1 MSVIMQH
8 IFHLLPLLAK
18 TGRSVNVENNLNIP
32 VERKMAKK
40 ISSSDSALISHLKEI
55 SSWVSSVQDL
65 DKLLELIIES
75 AARVMQAK
83 AASLLLVD
91 HKSNTLF
98 FQVATGEKRKEV
110 KEYRIKMGQGI
121 AGHVAQTG
129 QSLLIGDVRQDPRWF
144 KEISESIR
152 FQTQS
157 IACVPLKRNEA
168 TIGVMQ
174 VIDKEDG
181 RPLGEKDMQ
190 LLEEFA
196 SLAAL
201 SLGHAQN
208 LQEVKR
214 ENQDLKEE
222 LKVRHEMIGRSP
234 ALEKTIADGL
244 KVANSKASAL
254 ILGESG
260 TGKELLA
267 RLIHRAG
274 PRKNK
279 PLVVL
284 NCAAMPE
291 TLLEDELFGHE
302 KGAFTGAAGRKVGK
316 FELAHEGTIFLDEI
330 GEMTPGMQA
339 KLLRVLQEGNFYRV
353 GGNIPISV
361 DVRVL
366 SATNKK
372 LEAEIAEGRFREDL
386 YYRLNVVQISMP
398 TLRERKV
405 DIPILA
411 HHFMN
416 IFKEET
422 VIPNLTISEAAMEKM
437 IQYDWPGNIRELRNA
452 IERAVVMGNGKEI
465 LPEDLPIASNR
476 TNYPGMQVGLT
487 LDEALNQFKKEF
499 IVLNLKHSGGNRSQ
513 AAKVMSIQ
521 RTYLSRLISKYDIKG
536 I

>member
-1 MSVIMQH
+1 MIDDK
-8 IFHLLPLLAK
+8 I
-18 TGRSVNVENNLNIP
+18 TGKRT
-32 VERKMAKK
+32 MAKK
-40 ISSSDSALISHLKEI
+40 ISPSDAALISHLKEI
-55 SSWVSSVQDL
+55 STWVSSVHDL

-75 AARVMQAK
+75 AARVIKAK

-91 HKSNTLF
+91 RKSNTLF
-98 FQVATGEKRKEV
+98 FQVATGEKKNEV

-121 AGHVAQTG
+121 AGHVAQSG
-129 QSLLIGDVRQDPRWF
+129 QSLLIEDVRNDPRWF
-144 KEISESIR
+144 KEISESIS
-152 FQTQS
+152 FETQS
-157 IACVPLKRNEA
+157 IACVPLKSENDI
-168 TIGVMQ
+168 IGVMQ
-174 VIDKEDG
+174 IIDKEDG
-181 RPLGEKDMQ
+181 SPIGQNDIQ
-190 LLEEFA
+190 LIEEFA
-196 SLAAL
+196 TLAAL
-201 SLGHAQN
+201 ALGQAQN
-208 LQEVKR
+208 LQKVKR
-214 ENQDLKEE
+214 EIQDLKQE
-222 LKVRHEMIGRSP
+222 LQVRHEMIGKSS
-234 ALEKTIADGL
+234 ALEKVIADGL

-267 RLIHRAG
+267 RLIHRGG
-274 PRKNK
+274 PRKNM

-302 KGAFTGAAGRKVGK
+302 KGAFTGAVNRKIGK

-372 LEAEIAEGRFREDL
+372 LEEEVANGQFREDL
-386 YYRLNVVQISMP
+386 YYRLNVVQINMP
-398 TLRERKV
+398 TLRERKE
-405 DIPILA
+405 DIPLLA
-411 HHFMN
+411 DHFLS

-422 VIPNLTISEAAMEKM
+422 VTPNITISDAALDKM
-437 IQYDWPGNIRELRNA
+437 VQYDWPGNIREFRNA

-465 LPEDLPIASNR
+465 LPDDLPIASSR
-476 TNYPGMQVGLT
+476 SNYPGLQVGLT
-487 LDEALNQFKKEF
+487 LEEALNQFKKEF
-499 IVLNLKHSGGNRSQ
+499 IILNLKHTSGNRSK
-513 AAKVMSIQ
+513 ASKLMDIQ
-521 RTYLSRLISKYDIKG
+521 RTYLSRLISKFEVKG